1 MKAQEFLEELKNYT
15 DEEVVILCANRM
27 MTKHFEDSFDGNRE
41 VFIDFFITYAN
52 YVNYF
57 NDYMV
62 LVCKK
67 FSTEMDEIYKY
78 TCDILNQNWD
88 NESLFNFRLKR
99 LIVNTPDRVLSIK
112 NDDLRQ
118 LNLEHMEDEL
128 EIILESDFYKSNFQ
142 TYESQILI
150 IKQNINII
158 KDELNEN

>member
-1 MKAQEFLEELKNYT
+1 MKAQEFLEELKHYT

-27 MTKHFEDSFDGNRE
+27 LVKHFEDGFDGDRE
-41 VFIDFFITYAN
+41 IFIDFFINYTN
-52 YVNYF
+52 YVKYL
-57 NDYMV
+57 NDYMGV
-62 LVCKK
+62 VCKK

-78 TCDILNQNWD
+78 TCDILNQDWD

-142 TYESQILI
+142 NYESQILD
-150 IKQNINII
+150 IKKNINII